1 MTCLETLE
9 RGRKTHLFPTL
20 NLCFGVDA
28 WDGVISSCTMG
39 YDRGLC
45 DQQGPWCRTA
55 LRIVGDL
62 PGPGGMRGTCS
73 KLGQRGKNNAVL
85 KYYPANS
92 DGFEERGCL
101 PSRRHGWQWSG
112 RAISEEALWDS
123 AINCRDCML
132 TRFIGTQGF
141 NALINRHLARNEISQ
156 KGAFHSWD
164 APVICCQGVS
174 VGRVNGETGHHRPV
188 ILIMNA

>member
-1 MTCLETLE
+1 MTEDADTYGEGGFCFS
-9 RGRKTHLFPTL
+9 RKLGSAVRPNAYSWRKMYDSLAWTASVTWCNRNTPYDMSGNIRKRKENTHLFPTL

-123 AINCRDCML
+123 SINCRDCML
-132 TRFIGTQGF
+132 TRFIGTQ
-141 NALINRHLARNEISQ
+141 
-156 KGAFHSWD
+156 
-164 APVICCQGVS
+164 
-174 VGRVNGETGHHRPV
+174 
-188 ILIMNA
+188 